1 MATGTLE
8 ILARIPSLSSGCMQG
23 GPQPRAIVSPEAAAG
38 PEAAIATRR
47 QPRQA
52 VRLPVGSIA
61 LLALI
66 AAAVWVAAAWHDRVR
81 FLRQQP
87 PARWAEAFDGDAA
100 SPGGVVR

>member
-1 MATGTLE
+1 MSTGTLE
-8 ILARIPSLSSGCMQG
+8 ILARIPSLAPGRAQG
-23 GPQPRAIVSPEAAAG
+23 GPQPRAHVPPGAAAG
-38 PEAAIATRR
+38 PETTIAARR

-66 AAAVWVAAAWHDRVR
+66 AAALWVAAAWHDRVR

-100 SPGGVVR
+100 SPGGMVR

>member
-8 ILARIPSLSSGCMQG
+8 ILARIPSLASVQPQG
-23 GPQPRAIVSPEAAAG
+23 GPPPRAIVPPEAAPRSETSNAV
-38 PEAAIATRR
+38 RR

-66 AAAVWVAAAWHDRVR
+66 AAAVWAAAAWHDRVR